1 MIFKLL
7 EPEPVP
13 KSSKVD
19 DSDDVEDE
27 AVSTGHSA
35 RQSRRIRNNVTAEI
49 DLGKRSD
56 RTTSNRNV
64 SAIENNL

>member
-7 EPEPVP
+7 EPGPVP
-13 KSSKVD
+13 KGSKVD

-27 AVSTGHSA
+27 AVSTGQSA
-35 RQSRRIRNNVTAEI
+35 RQFRRIRNNVTAEI

-64 SAIENNL
+64 SAIENHL